1 MRRLLAVVVFSLF
14 AVLMV
19 PTMALATHS
28 NGQGPAQDF
37 LSGAAKGPVPL
48 GTACPGQPTV
58 PGHFHTNGQALDN
71 VTNEARGN
79 FWTVLDFTAQA
90 PGNCLGFTSAEFSGS
105 VECVNSYIVPENSSN
120 WVGEVEEVVLQPGN
134 VPGIPGLLFAG
145 MGIVSRHVDES
156 PPTEADRATGFTTST
171 PLPCNHPLLSNPFN
185 TLPIT
190 QGNLITHLGH

>member
-37 LSGAAKGPVPL
+37 LSGAAKGPIP
-48 GTACPGQPTV
+48 TPCPGQPLV
-58 PGHFHTNGQALDN
+58 PGHFHTNGQAEDN
-71 VTNEARGN
+71 VTNVARGH
-79 FWTVLDFTAQA
+79 FWTVLDFTTQA
-90 PGNCLGFTSAEFSGS
+90 PGNCLGFTSAEFSGD
-105 VECVNSYIVPENSSN
+105 VVCVNSYLAGPDNSTN
-120 WVGEVEEVVLQPGN
+120 WAGRIDEVLLQPGN

-145 MGIVSRHVDES
+145 MGVVSRHVDNGE
-156 PPTEADRATGFTTST
+156 PGVGNDRAQGFPT
-171 PLPCNHPLLSNPFN
+171 PAPVPCNHPLLFAPFG

-190 QGNLITHLGH
+190 QGNLVNHLGH